1 MHSGRL
7 PPTHVALHI
16 FIMQVLASQ
25 LHFLASRNAG
35 MAIPPLFWPVNC
47 IKIGGHVALLSDPT
61 VHSLHCVAIK
71 KNYLFFTSLGFL
83 CSLDVNIFLS
93 PASELFEKLG
103 AAFDFNRGVR
113 GRNNSKAKQK
123 INNPL

>member
-1 MHSGRL
+1 MGTFEVYVR
-7 PPTHVALHI
+7 THVALRM
-16 FIMQVLASQ
+16 FIMQVLTRQ

-47 IKIGGHVALLSDPT
+47 IKIGGHVALLSVPT

-83 CSLDVNIFLS
+83 CSLDVNIFDIACQGLV
-93 PASELFEKLG
+93 EKLG

-113 GRNNSKAKQK
+113 G
-123 INNPL
+123 